1 MSDVLCKT
9 CSKWVDCKND
19 DNVSLGF
26 CLSEELFTFTERESC
41 ENYSEGKPMTEEEF
55 DNP

>member
-9 CSKWVDCKND
+9 CSKWVDCKNN
-19 DNVSLGF
+19 DNVKLGF
-26 CLSEELFTFTERESC
+26 CLIKDLYTFTECESC
-41 ENYSEGKPMTEEEF
+41 DDYSEGKPMTEEEF